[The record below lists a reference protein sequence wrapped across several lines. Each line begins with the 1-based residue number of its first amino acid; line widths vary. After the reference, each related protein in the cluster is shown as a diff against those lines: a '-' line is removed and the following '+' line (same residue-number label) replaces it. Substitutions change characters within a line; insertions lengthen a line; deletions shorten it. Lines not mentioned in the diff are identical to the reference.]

1 MKCIH
6 KDLKISEARQVYP
19 ERKKRRTLSIREGE
33 YNFEGFRDIVAFD
46 LIKSSARHE
55 PIEPDEN
62 LAVTLQ
68 QEVTLLL

>member
-1 MKCIH
+1 M
-6 KDLKISEARQVYP
+6 YP

-33 YNFEGFRDIVAFD
+33 CNFEGFRDIVAFD

-55 PIEPDEN
+55 PIKPDEN

-68 QEVTLLL
+68 

>member
-1 MKCIH
+1 M
-6 KDLKISEARQVYP
+6 RQVQVYP

-33 YNFEGFRDIVAFD
+33 CNFEGFRNIVALD
-46 LIKSSARHE
+46 LIKLSGRHE